1 MINCNFYNDMKI
13 ILKSAND
20 SILRHAIKHSCEI
33 TRILLIKSFLI
44 Q

>member
-20 SILRHAIKHSCEI
+20 SILRHAIKHSYEI
-33 TRILLIKSFLI
+33 TKILLIKSFLI